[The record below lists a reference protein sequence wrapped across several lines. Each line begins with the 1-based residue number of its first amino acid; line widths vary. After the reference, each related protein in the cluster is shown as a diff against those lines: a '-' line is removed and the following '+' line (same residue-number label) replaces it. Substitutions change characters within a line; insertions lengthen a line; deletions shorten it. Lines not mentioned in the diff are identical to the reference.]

1 MTYLPPG
8 CTPPDPAELDNF
20 WTHAR
25 QALPKANLPPHYSVR
40 WIGLDNESTEQVLNL
55 IRAGDKTGT
64 YTLPWI
70 VAQTTHPTPAA
81 GDVIILIDFGG
92 HPRLIVRLTEIEE
105 VAFGAVTATH
115 TAGDGTPRRDL
126 AVWKPL
132 HTNYWNAM
140 LAEHGLAVSDDM
152 PVWVE
157 KFELLN

>member
-1 MTYLPPG
+1 MTYLPTG
-8 CTPPDPAELDNF
+8 CAPPDRAELDAF
-20 WTHAR
+20 WADAR
-25 QALPKANLPPHYSVR
+25 HTRPAANLPEHYTVR
-40 WIGLDNESTEQVLNL
+40 WIGLDDESTERVIGL

-70 VAQTTHPTPAA
+70 VEHTTHPTPTV
-81 GDVIILIDFGG
+81 GDAIILIDFGG
-92 HPRLIVRLTEIEE
+92 HPRLIVRLTEIEQ

-115 TAGDGTPRRDL
+115 TGVDGTPMRDL

-132 HTNYWNAM
+132 HTEYWNAM
-140 LAEHGLAVSDDM
+140 LAPHGLAVCDEM